1 MEDSSEDSSIGG
13 SVRLSSLE
21 REDSSSMDDFSSVED
36 SSISLEDEEEII
48 GLMVEED
55 SLSELSEE
63 GVEMVSL
70 SEVSWLSVVSL
81 LVSVLLVDK
90 LLLFRTPP
98 QEKSK
103 EVNNRE
109 DNTTGFLFMGKPS
122 FRSLIIE
129 RAKSSVQGS
138 RPNLIDLGLRM
149 KEKPNQ
155 AVGRLFFRLLV
166 FHQEVR

>member
-1 MEDSSEDSSIGG
+1 
-13 SVRLSSLE
+13 
-21 REDSSSMDDFSSVED
+21 
-36 SSISLEDEEEII
+36 
-48 GLMVEED
+48 MVEED

-63 GVEMVSL
+63 GVKIVSL
-70 SEVSWLSVVSL
+70 SEVSWLSDVSL
-81 LVSVLLVDK
+81 LVSVLLVDE
-90 LLLFRTPP
+90 LLLFGAPP

-103 EVNNRE
+103 EDNNKE

-122 FRSLIIE
+122 FRDLIIG

-138 RPNLIDLGLRM
+138 RPNLIYLSLKM